1 VGGTPEQDGLLAPF
15 FEKLADGPNHVS
27 THSCTMEAKQLK
39 STPES
44 GIWISARFT
53 PVNLLFWNQRVAVR
67 KARPM
72 IAPFCILGKPRG
84 SSQLSDNGQFNT
96 QSNTRLRTSIPRI
109 DLKHSFSFTYVGGWL
124 VPKLHISKTMDIA
137 RPEFKQRK
145 RRKQALI
152 VAGIVLLVGI
162 LTAAVY
168 RLKPAAPTVERGT
181 VWTDTVKRG
190 SMLRQVRG
198 IGSLVPS
205 QESVLQIPAETEANV
220 VRIRMLPGSL
230 VNVDTVLLDMS
241 NPQVEQAAVD
251 AQLQWKAAQAEYQ
264 SQRMKLES
272 DLMNQK
278 AGAATV
284 KADYN
289 QTQLQSQTDKSL
301 YDLGVIS
308 GLAYKAS
315 KSKADE
321 LTIRNG
327 LEDQRLE
334 STQKSIDAQLSQL
347 QAKMDQMRVLAEL
360 KQKQLNMLK
369 VRAGIEGVLVELP
382 LHVGQHVSPGT
393 MLAKVVQPNHLM
405 AELKVAETQARDV
418 QIGEPASVDTHNGV
432 IAGTVMRVD
441 PAVQNGT
448 VTVDVKLTGELPKG
462 ARPDLSVDGT
472 IDLEKLDNV
481 LYVGRPAFG
490 QENSTISLFRLE
502 GNGRDAAR
510 VPVKVG
516 RASVNSIQVIE
527 GLHEGDTVVLSDMS
541 RWDNTDR
548 IRLQD

>member
-1 VGGTPEQDGLLAPF
+1 MP
-15 FEKLADGPNHVS
+15 H
-27 THSCTMEAKQLK
+27 
-39 STPES
+39 
-44 GIWISARFT
+44 
-53 PVNLLFWNQRVAVR
+53 R
-67 KARPM
+67 K
-72 IAPFCILGKPRG
+72 
-84 SSQLSDNGQFNT
+84 
-96 QSNTRLRTSIPRI
+96 
-109 DLKHSFSFTYVGGWL
+109 V
-124 VPKLHISKTMDIA
+124 MDIA
-137 RPEFKQRK
+137 RPEFKERK
-145 RRKQALI
+145 RRRQIA
-152 VAGIVLLVGI
+152 
-162 LTAAVY
+162 TAAVVVVVVAALTVVVY
-168 RLKPAAPTVERGT
+168 RLRPAAPTVERGT
-181 VWTDTVKRG
+181 VWTDSVKRG

-205 QESVLQIPAETEANV
+205 QESVLQIPAETEATII
-220 VRIRMLPGSL
+220 RILMLPGSL
-230 VNVDTVLLDMS
+230 VKADSILVEMS
-241 NPQVEQAAVD
+241 DPQVEQAAVD
-251 AQLQWKAAQAEYQ
+251 AHLQWKAAEAEYQ

-289 QTQLQSQTDKSL
+289 TTQLQSQTDKAL

-327 LEDQRLE
+327 LEDQRLD
-334 STQKSIDAQLSQL
+334 STQKAIDAQLAQL
-347 QAKMDQMRVLAEL
+347 QAKVDQMRVLAEL
-360 KQKQLNMLK
+360 KQKQLDALK
-369 VRAGIEGVLVELP
+369 VRAKIEGVLVELP
-382 LHVGQHVSPGT
+382 LHVGQHVTPGT

-432 IAGTVMRVD
+432 IAGSVMRVD
-441 PAVQNGT
+441 PGVQNGT
-448 VTVDVKLTGELPKG
+448 VTVDVKLVGDLPKG

-472 IDLEKLDNV
+472 IDLERLDNV

-490 QENSTISLFRLE
+490 QENSTISLFKLD
-502 GNGRDAAR
+502 GDGRDATR

>member
-1 VGGTPEQDGLLAPF
+1 
-15 FEKLADGPNHVS
+15 
-27 THSCTMEAKQLK
+27 
-39 STPES
+39 
-44 GIWISARFT
+44 
-53 PVNLLFWNQRVAVR
+53 
-67 KARPM
+67 
-72 IAPFCILGKPRG
+72 
-84 SSQLSDNGQFNT
+84 
-96 QSNTRLRTSIPRI
+96 
-109 DLKHSFSFTYVGGWL
+109 
-124 VPKLHISKTMDIA
+124 MDIA
-137 RPEFKQRK
+137 RPEFKERK
-145 RRKQALI
+145 RRRQIA
-152 VAGIVLLVGI
+152 
-162 LTAAVY
+162 TAAVVVVVVAALTVVVY
-168 RLKPAAPTVERGT
+168 RLRPAAPTVERGT
-181 VWTDTVKRG
+181 VWTDSVKRG

-205 QESVLQIPAETEANV
+205 QESVLQIPAETEATII
-220 VRIRMLPGSL
+220 RILMLPGSL
-230 VNVDTVLLDMS
+230 VKADSVLVEMS
-241 NPQVEQAAVD
+241 DPQVEQAAVD
-251 AQLQWKAAQAEYQ
+251 AHLQWKAAEAEYQ

-289 QTQLQSQTDKSL
+289 TTQLQSQTDKAL

-334 STQKSIDAQLSQL
+334 STQKAIDAQLAQI
-347 QAKMDQMRVLAEL
+347 QAKVDQMRVLAEL
-360 KQKQLNMLK
+360 KQKQLDALK
-369 VRAGIEGVLVELP
+369 VRAKIEGVLVELP
-382 LHVGQHVSPGT
+382 LHVGQHVTPGT

-432 IAGTVMRVD
+432 IAGSVMRVD
-441 PAVQNGT
+441 PGVQNGT
-448 VTVDVKLTGELPKG
+448 VTVDVKLVGELPKG

-472 IDLEKLDNV
+472 IDLERLDNV

-490 QENSTISLFRLE
+490 QENSTISLFKLD
-502 GNGRDAAR
+502 GDGRDASR